1 MNGLTISVRRSACLA
16 VLLLASGLYGCK
28 ISINS
33 DNDNAENETPAQ
45 EDVGYVP
52 AEDDFQHAYV
62 LATDDAPVESSS
74 FRQTMG
80 LQSLASSVSSVS
92 LASSAPPS
100 GWTPQ
105 QFQQAYNVPAS
116 LNGKPAGYGVKV
128 AVITAYHYPNL
139 QADLNKFAAQYS
151 LKPITLNII
160 NQAGNLKNTNW
171 SLQSNLSVQMIN
183 AVAPGA
189 TVYVIEAKTTNQ
201 NDMLTAVTTAV
212 NLGVN
217 IILMPFGISEYS
229 TEGSRAYLFQNS
241 QIVFVAAA
249 GNTTAV
255 NFPATSPD
263 VVAVGGTTPSSG
275 SPLVESAWGPT
286 GAGMSVYQPMPSYQV
301 SAVQKANTTAFRS
314 VPDLVFNADSSYG
327 ARVYSSVAGGWFVLG
342 GTSVSSSFFAG
353 AAAIANQARRN
364 VNKPM
369 LSSSHTSSNS
379 IHKFLYQVVSGNA
392 GPNTSDV
399 LNDVVDGHAGGYSTG
414 PGYDIATGLGSLDVE
429 KFAQY
434 MANQ

>member
-1 MNGLTISVRRSACLA
+1 MNGLTNSVRRSACLA
-16 VLLLASGLYGCK
+16 ILLLASGLYGCK

-33 DNDNAENETPAQ
+33 DNDNANNESPAQ
-45 EDVGYVP
+45 EDAGYVP
-52 AEDDFQHAYV
+52 AEDDFQPAYV
-62 LATDDAPVESSS
+62 LATDDAPVETSS
-74 FRQTMG
+74 FRQTMS
-80 LQSLASSVSSVS
+80 LQSSASSVS

-128 AVITAYHYPNL
+128 AVITAYHYSNM

-160 NQAGNLKNTNW
+160 NQAGNLKNNNW

-189 TVYVIEAKTTNQ
+189 TVYVIEAKSATQ
-201 NDMLTAVTTAV
+201 NDIFTAVKTAV
-212 NLGVN
+212 SYGVN
-217 IILMPFGISEYS
+217 VILMPFGVSEYYA
-229 TEGSRAYLFQNS
+229 EGSQANIFLNS

-249 GNTTAV
+249 GSNAVV

-263 VVAVGGTTPSSG
+263 VVAVGGTTPNSG
-275 SPLVESAWGPT
+275 SPLVESAWGQT
-286 GAGMSVYQPMPSYQV
+286 GAGISSYELMPSYQV
-301 SAVQKANTTAFRS
+301 SAVQRANTTAFRS

-327 ARVYSSVAGGWFVLG
+327 ARVYSSVLGGWFVLS

-353 AAAIANQARRN
+353 AVAIANQARKN

-379 IHKFLYQVVSGNA
+379 IHKSLYQLVSTKP
-392 GPNTSDV
+392 GPNASGV

-434 MANQ
+434 MANP